1 MMYEE
6 SRRAEYR
13 GGATH
18 LRTVLC
24 LMVVLGL
31 LTLTGCNE
39 RQQRMLKRL
48 VATQASQYE
57 GEEVS
62 EEKVAEL
69 EEHVKRFS
77 DEVIELVRKKG
88 RLGIYYRMLAMEYL
102 DQEMYGPAME
112 NFRKALE
119 IYPNNHIVHYYT
131 GVASSQIAETKPDE
145 ESRLELLRQAAH
157 YYERAVELKGN
168 YVEAL
173 YALSVLYIFELD
185 RPYDAEPYV
194 QKIIETRKDHWRA
207 KFLLAR
213 IRVEQNRIEE
223 AVEIYSEIAEESPQD
238 DMVERAR
245 ENRDRLMG
253 GQYGR

>member
-1 MMYEE
+1 MQRRGRIH
-6 SRRAEYR
+6 RRA
-13 GGATH
+13 A
-18 LRTVLC
+18 LC
-24 LMVVLGL
+24 FIAL
-31 LTLTGCNE
+31 LSLLVALPALTGCNE

-62 EEKVAEL
+62 EEKLAEL
-69 EEHVKRFS
+69 KEHVRRFS

-112 NFRKALE
+112 NFGKALE
-119 IYPNNHIVHYYT
+119 IYPNNHIIHYYT
-131 GVASSQIAETKPDE
+131 GVASSQIAETKAEE

-157 YYERAVELKGN
+157 YYERAVDLKGN
-168 YVEAL
+168 YVDAL

-194 QKIIETRKDHWRA
+194 KKIIDTRKNHWRA

-213 IRVEQNRIEE
+213 VRVEQNRIEE
-223 AVEIYSEIAEESPQD
+223 AVEIYSEIAEESPQEE
-238 DMVERAR
+238 MVERAK

-253 GQYGR
+253 GQYVR